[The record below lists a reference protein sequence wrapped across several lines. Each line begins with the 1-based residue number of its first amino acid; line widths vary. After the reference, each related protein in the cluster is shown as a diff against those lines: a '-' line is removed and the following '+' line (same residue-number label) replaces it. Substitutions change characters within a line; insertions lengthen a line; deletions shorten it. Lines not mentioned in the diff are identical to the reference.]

1 MEETL
6 RRFAADLLGA
16 LHAAHPAEYFF
27 EIEVLAVNSEW
38 VGVFAKTDGVLD
50 DSITVNL
57 QMSADVF
64 LKRINDLKPANQSFR
79 YDVWKDLERDQ
90 RPILGYTKRQIYMIR
105 GGFSPEMWTR
115 DQAFQQLIFILSA
128 MTTYL
133 APALRDEWLSLAQK
147 KWAWSA
153 FEDLVRRTV
162 NCLFTPQ
169 LGEARFQSRTEV
181 DLGEE
186 RRDVIMHNKADTG
199 FWKDLKD
206 KFKSSEI
213 LFEAK
218 CKTELKR
225 DDLRQT
231 YCYLKE
237 SLGYW
242 GFLVFR
248 GSKDESALAYNRT
261 LYRNFGGSRG
271 VLILNHEDFRKM
283 LEIKIR
289 NDDPTDYLRNLF
301 SKFNQEI

>member
-1 MEETL
+1 LAGSSVGKKFAGVAPSANPKGIASSSPAKNPNGIPTQSPGL
-6 RRFAADLLGA
+6 RGTSYPGF
-16 LHAAHPAEYFF
+16 
-27 EIEVLAVNSEW
+27 
-38 VGVFAKTDGVLD
+38 
-50 DSITVNL
+50 TVR
-57 QMSADVF
+57 
-64 LKRINDLKPANQSFR
+64 KSFPTATR
-79 YDVWKDLERDQ
+79 L
-90 RPILGYTKRQIYMIR
+90 RP
-105 GGFSPEMWTR
+105 
-115 DQAFQQLIFILSA
+115 
-128 MTTYL
+128 L

-147 KWAWSA
+147 EWSWSA
-153 FEDLVRRTV
+153 FEDLVKRTV

-186 RRDVIMHNKADTG
+186 RRDVIAHNKADTG

-218 CKTELKR
+218 YKTELKR

-248 GSKDESALAYNRT
+248 GPKNESALAYNRT

-289 NDDPTDYLRNLF
+289 NDDPTDYLRNLY
-301 SKFNQEI
+301 SKFNQEV